1 MLVELEGKI
10 NTILSKIIKLKN
22 QKDLNKFNY
31 KINSLSGD
39 LDQIDY
45 YIDDLIYSIK
55 NSEKKLKKKKESRL
69 LI

>member
-10 NTILSKIIKLKN
+10 NTILSKIRKLKN
-22 QKDLNKFNY
+22 QKDLNKFNS

-45 YIDDLIYSIK
+45 YINDLIVSIK
-55 NSEKKLKKKKESRL
+55 NIEKKN
-69 LI
+69 